1 LRFPK
6 IRTLAKLEV
15 GPPLES
21 VHKSAD
27 LYGTGFDCTEE
38 EDDEALTTLSR
49 RAWAALRAKIDEQT
63 ADNAILTKLRTY
75 FEERFRYDEHGVPRV
90 WKPDDDIDGAFKKAK
105 DVTLELISLYARIE
119 PQDPELAYTPPE
131 DGEDD
136 APGLVIFSE
145 TKALELGARFRREAD
160 AHYVEAK
167 RSTVVGIAQIPYW
180 IYGILVVLGWNEA
193 MLILFNPLY
202 FAMVLIL
209 AASA

>member
-1 LRFPK
+1 MSFGFTWKHLRFPK
-6 IRTLAKLEV
+6 IRTSAKLEV

-90 WKPDDDIDGAFKKAK
+90 W
-105 DVTLELISLYARIE
+105 
-119 PQDPELAYTPPE
+119 
-131 DGEDD
+131 
-136 APGLVIFSE
+136 
-145 TKALELGARFRREAD
+145 
-160 AHYVEAK
+160 
-167 RSTVVGIAQIPYW
+167 
-180 IYGILVVLGWNEA
+180 
-193 MLILFNPLY
+193 
-202 FAMVLIL
+202 
-209 AASA
+209 